1 MSIDSR
7 YTWDSARSG
16 STRYRGTR
24 RRKFGFWVLL
34 AVSVAVILHGIGL
47 WALGRFPLLLELA
60 DFEWTSQT
68 FQVSAIEKLPEEV
81 VAPEIMNEEAT
92 PPQDAEDLLTEIEEL
107 IPELDDT
114 EIDIV
119 PELEKPKVALE
130 PLKPARIGEDD
141 GQLLEP
147 LKAPEVEASL
157 GELGRNEPL
166 LTEVPEGRVIIEE
179 GSISADLPDPDSFL
193 KDAAVRGANGL
204 EENGLM
210 EGYTELGR
218 YLNFD
223 VDQLDK
229 GRAALPSDLLFEF
242 NQTELKQ
249 NARLGLMKL
258 GMLIDRNPEM
268 YCILEGHSDLFG
280 SDAYNLELSRKR
292 AMAVKNWL
300 VHSLGLDSTHII
312 VRAYGHSRPK
322 VLEGDQNQ
330 QAINRRVD
338 ILMRKKVPPEEII
351 PVRVKPARPSP
362 ATILPGISPPRPKT
376 QPAPPK
382 ALPVPEEESPSPAP
396 APPRAI
402 PAKEAAP
409 PQRAVPVP
417 EGALPGVL
425 VEPTG
430 ENP

>member
-7 YTWDSARSG
+7 YTWDSARMGAGRYQG
-16 STRYRGTR
+16 SR

-34 AVSVAVILHGIGL
+34 AVSAAVLIHAVGL
-47 WALGRFPLLLELA
+47 WALGRFNLLFELA

-68 FQVSAIEKLPEEV
+68 FQVGKIEELPEEV
-81 VAPEIMNEEAT
+81 VAPVAENEKIE
-92 PPQDAEDLLTEIEEL
+92 PPKEAEDLLTEIEEL

-119 PELEKPKVALE
+119 PDLEKPKVALE
-130 PLKPARIGEDD
+130 PLKPAKIGEEN

-147 LKAPEVEASL
+147 LKAPEVQANL
-157 GELGRNEPL
+157 AELGRNEPIF
-166 LTEVPEGRVIIEE
+166 TEVPEGRVIIEE
-179 GSISADLPDPDSFL
+179 GSISADIPDPDSFL

-210 EGYTELGR
+210 KGYTELGR

-242 NQTELKQ
+242 NRAELRQ

-280 SDAYNLELSRKR
+280 TDSYNLELSHKR
-292 AMAVKNWL
+292 AQAVKNWL
-300 VHSLGLDSTHII
+300 VSSLGLDSTHII
-312 VRAYGHSRPK
+312 VRAYGRSKPK
-322 VLEGDQNQ
+322 VQEGDQDQ

-338 ILMRKKVPPEEII
+338 ILMRKQIPPEEVV
-351 PVRVKPARPSP
+351 PVRVTPRVRPP
-362 ATILPGISPPRPKT
+362 VAV
-376 QPAPPK
+376 PPK
-382 ALPVPEEESPSPAP
+382 ALPVPEEPPAPPPAP
-396 APPRAI
+396 AQPVPEEPPPRAI
-402 PAKEAAP
+402 PVEEEIP
-409 PQRAVPVP
+409 PRAVPIP
-417 EGALPGVL
+417 ERIPPPQP
-425 VEPTG
+425 VEQIRDAP
-430 ENP
+430 

>member
-1 MSIDSR
+1 MGAGR
-7 YTWDSARSG
+7 YQG
-16 STRYRGTR
+16 SR

-34 AVSVAVILHGIGL
+34 AVSAAVVIHAVGL
-47 WALGRFPLLLELA
+47 WALGRFNLLLELA

-68 FQVSAIEKLPEEV
+68 FQVGEIEELPEEV
-81 VAPEIMNEEAT
+81 VAPVAENEKIE
-92 PPQDAEDLLTEIEEL
+92 PPKEAEDLLTEIEEL

-119 PELEKPKVALE
+119 PDLEKPKVVLE
-130 PLKPARIGEDD
+130 PLKPAKIGEEN

-147 LKAPEVEASL
+147 LQAPEVQANL
-157 GELGRNEPL
+157 AELGRNEPIF
-166 LTEVPEGRVIIEE
+166 TEVPEGRVIIEE
-179 GSISADLPDPDSFL
+179 GSISADIPDPDSFL

-210 EGYTELGR
+210 KGYTELGR

-242 NQTELKQ
+242 NRAELRQ

-280 SDAYNLELSRKR
+280 TDSYNLELSRKR
-292 AMAVKNWL
+292 SQAVKNWL
-300 VHSLGLDSTHII
+300 VSSLGLDSTHII
-312 VRAYGHSRPK
+312 VRAYGRSKPK
-322 VLEGDQNQ
+322 VQEGDQDQ

-338 ILMRKKVPPEEII
+338 ILMRKQIPPEEVV
-351 PVRVKPARPSP
+351 PVRVTPRVRPP
-362 ATILPGISPPRPKT
+362 VAV
-376 QPAPPK
+376 PPK
-382 ALPVPEEESPSPAP
+382 ALPVPEEPPAPPPAP
-396 APPRAI
+396 AQPVPEEPPPRAI
-402 PAKEAAP
+402 PVEEEIP
-409 PQRAVPVP
+409 PRAVPIP
-417 EGALPGVL
+417 ERIPPPQP
-425 VEPTG
+425 VEQIRDAP
-430 ENP
+430 

>member
-1 MSIDSR
+1 MGAGR
-7 YTWDSARSG
+7 YQG
-16 STRYRGTR
+16 SR

-34 AVSVAVILHGIGL
+34 AVSAAVLIHAVGL
-47 WALGRFPLLLELA
+47 WALGRFNLLFELA

-68 FQVSAIEKLPEEV
+68 FQVGEIEELPEEV
-81 VAPEIMNEEAT
+81 VAPVAENETIE
-92 PPQDAEDLLTEIEEL
+92 PPKEAEDLLTEIEEL

-119 PELEKPKVALE
+119 PDLEKPKVALE
-130 PLKPARIGEDD
+130 PLKPAKIGEEN

-147 LKAPEVEASL
+147 LKAPEVQANL
-157 GELGRNEPL
+157 AELGRNEPIF
-166 LTEVPEGRVIIEE
+166 TEVPEGRVIIEE
-179 GSISADLPDPDSFL
+179 GSISADIPDPDSFL

-210 EGYTELGR
+210 KGYTELGR

-242 NQTELKQ
+242 NRAELRQ

-280 SDAYNLELSRKR
+280 TDSYNLELSHKR
-292 AMAVKNWL
+292 AQAVKNWL
-300 VHSLGLDSTHII
+300 VSSLGLDSTHII
-312 VRAYGHSRPK
+312 VRAYGRSKPK
-322 VLEGDQNQ
+322 VQEGDQDQ

-338 ILMRKKVPPEEII
+338 ILMRKQIPPEEVV
-351 PVRVKPARPSP
+351 PVRVTPRVRPP
-362 ATILPGISPPRPKT
+362 VAV
-376 QPAPPK
+376 PPK
-382 ALPVPEEESPSPAP
+382 ALPVPEEPPAPPPAP
-396 APPRAI
+396 AQPVPEEPPPRAI
-402 PAKEAAP
+402 PVEEEIP
-409 PQRAVPVP
+409 PRAVPIP
-417 EGALPGVL
+417 ERIPPPQP
-425 VEPTG
+425 VEQIRDAP
-430 ENP
+430 

>member
-7 YTWDSARSG
+7 YTWDSARMGAGRYQG
-16 STRYRGTR
+16 SR

-34 AVSVAVILHGIGL
+34 AVSAAVLIHAVGL
-47 WALGRFPLLLELA
+47 WALGRFNLLFELA

-68 FQVSAIEKLPEEV
+68 FQVGKIEELPEEV
-81 VAPEIMNEEAT
+81 VAPVAENETIE
-92 PPQDAEDLLTEIEEL
+92 PPKEAEDLLTEIEEL

-119 PELEKPKVALE
+119 PDLEKPKVALE
-130 PLKPARIGEDD
+130 PLKPAKIGEEN

-147 LKAPEVEASL
+147 LKAPEVQANL
-157 GELGRNEPL
+157 AELGRNEPIF
-166 LTEVPEGRVIIEE
+166 TEVPEGRVIIEE
-179 GSISADLPDPDSFL
+179 GSISADIPDPDSFL

-210 EGYTELGR
+210 KGYTELGR

-242 NQTELKQ
+242 NRAELRQ

-280 SDAYNLELSRKR
+280 TDSYNLELSHKR
-292 AMAVKNWL
+292 AQAVKNWL
-300 VHSLGLDSTHII
+300 VSSLGLDSTHII
-312 VRAYGHSRPK
+312 VRAYGRSKPK
-322 VLEGDQNQ
+322 VQEGDQDQ

-338 ILMRKKVPPEEII
+338 ILMRKQIPPEEVV
-351 PVRVKPARPSP
+351 PVRVTPRVRPP
-362 ATILPGISPPRPKT
+362 VAV
-376 QPAPPK
+376 PPK
-382 ALPVPEEESPSPAP
+382 ALPVPEEPPAPPPAP
-396 APPRAI
+396 AQPVPEEPPPRAI
-402 PAKEAAP
+402 PVEEEIP
-409 PQRAVPVP
+409 PRAVPIP
-417 EGALPGVL
+417 ERIPPPQP
-425 VEPTG
+425 VEQIRDAP
-430 ENP
+430 

>member
-1 MSIDSR
+1 MGAGR
-7 YTWDSARSG
+7 YQG
-16 STRYRGTR
+16 SR

-34 AVSVAVILHGIGL
+34 AVTAAVVIHAVGL
-47 WALGRFPLLLELA
+47 WALGRFNLLLELA

-68 FQVSAIEKLPEEV
+68 FQVGELEELPEEV
-81 VAPEIMNEEAT
+81 VAPVAENEKIE
-92 PPQDAEDLLTEIEEL
+92 PPKEAEDLLTEIEEL

-119 PELEKPKVALE
+119 PDLEKPKVALE
-130 PLKPARIGEDD
+130 PLKPAKIGEEN

-147 LKAPEVEASL
+147 LQAPEVQANL
-157 GELGRNEPL
+157 AELGRNEPIF
-166 LTEVPEGRVIIEE
+166 TEVPEGRVIIEE
-179 GSISADLPDPDSFL
+179 GSISADIPDPDSFL

-210 EGYTELGR
+210 KGYTELGR

-242 NQTELKQ
+242 NRAELRQ

-280 SDAYNLELSRKR
+280 TDSYNLELSRKR
-292 AMAVKNWL
+292 AQAVKNWL
-300 VHSLGLDSTHII
+300 VSSLGLDSTHII
-312 VRAYGHSRPK
+312 VRAYGRSKPK
-322 VLEGDQNQ
+322 VQEGDQDQ

-338 ILMRKKVPPEEII
+338 ILMRKQIPPEEVV
-351 PVRVKPARPSP
+351 PVRVTPRVRPP
-362 ATILPGISPPRPKT
+362 VAV
-376 QPAPPK
+376 PPK
-382 ALPVPEEESPSPAP
+382 ALPVPEEPPAPPPAP
-396 APPRAI
+396 AQPVPEEPPPRAI
-402 PAKEAAP
+402 PVEEEIP
-409 PQRAVPVP
+409 PRAVPIP
-417 EGALPGVL
+417 ERIPPPQP
-425 VEPTG
+425 VEQIRDAP
-430 ENP
+430 

>member
-1 MSIDSR
+1 MGAGR
-7 YTWDSARSG
+7 YQG
-16 STRYRGTR
+16 SR

-34 AVSVAVILHGIGL
+34 AVSAAVVIHAVGL
-47 WALGRFPLLLELA
+47 WALGRFNLLLELA

-68 FQVSAIEKLPEEV
+68 FQVGEIEELPEEV
-81 VAPEIMNEEAT
+81 VAPVAENEKIE
-92 PPQDAEDLLTEIEEL
+92 PPKEAEDLLTEIEEL

-119 PELEKPKVALE
+119 PDLEKPKVVLE
-130 PLKPARIGEDD
+130 PLKPAKIGEEN

-147 LKAPEVEASL
+147 LQAPEVQANL
-157 GELGRNEPL
+157 AELGRNEPIF
-166 LTEVPEGRVIIEE
+166 TEVPEGRVIIEE
-179 GSISADLPDPDSFL
+179 GSISADIPDPDSFL

-210 EGYTELGR
+210 KGYTELGR

-242 NQTELKQ
+242 NRAELRQ

-280 SDAYNLELSRKR
+280 TDSYNLELSHKR
-292 AMAVKNWL
+292 AQAVKNWL
-300 VHSLGLDSTHII
+300 VSSLGLDSTHII
-312 VRAYGHSRPK
+312 VRAYGRSKPK
-322 VLEGDQNQ
+322 VQEGDQDQ

-338 ILMRKKVPPEEII
+338 ILMRKQIPPEEVV
-351 PVRVKPARPSP
+351 PVRVTPRVRPP
-362 ATILPGISPPRPKT
+362 VAV
-376 QPAPPK
+376 PPK
-382 ALPVPEEESPSPAP
+382 ALPVPEEPPAPPPAP
-396 APPRAI
+396 AQPVPEEPPPRAI
-402 PAKEAAP
+402 PVEEEIP
-409 PQRAVPVP
+409 PRAVPIP
-417 EGALPGVL
+417 ERIPPPQP
-425 VEPTG
+425 VEQIRDAP
-430 ENP
+430 

>member
-7 YTWDSARSG
+7 YTWDSARMGAGRYQG
-16 STRYRGTR
+16 SR

-34 AVSVAVILHGIGL
+34 AVSAAVLIHAVGL
-47 WALGRFPLLLELA
+47 WALGRFNLLFELA

-68 FQVSAIEKLPEEV
+68 FQVGEIEELPEEV
-81 VAPEIMNEEAT
+81 VAPVAENETIE
-92 PPQDAEDLLTEIEEL
+92 PPKEAEDLLTEIEEL

-119 PELEKPKVALE
+119 PDLEKPKVALE
-130 PLKPARIGEDD
+130 PLKPAKIGEEN

-147 LKAPEVEASL
+147 LKAPEVQANL
-157 GELGRNEPL
+157 AELGRNEPIF
-166 LTEVPEGRVIIEE
+166 TEVPEGRVIIEE
-179 GSISADLPDPDSFL
+179 GSISADIPDPDSFL

-210 EGYTELGR
+210 KGYTELGR

-242 NQTELKQ
+242 NRAELRQ

-280 SDAYNLELSRKR
+280 TDSYNLELSHKR
-292 AMAVKNWL
+292 AQAVKNWL
-300 VHSLGLDSTHII
+300 VSSLGLDSTHII
-312 VRAYGHSRPK
+312 VRAYGRSKPK
-322 VLEGDQNQ
+322 VQEGDQDQ

-338 ILMRKKVPPEEII
+338 ILMRKQIPPEEVV
-351 PVRVKPARPSP
+351 PVRVTPRVRPP
-362 ATILPGISPPRPKT
+362 VAV
-376 QPAPPK
+376 PPK
-382 ALPVPEEESPSPAP
+382 ALPVPEEPPAPPPAP
-396 APPRAI
+396 AQPVPEEPPPRAI
-402 PAKEAAP
+402 PVEEEIP
-409 PQRAVPVP
+409 PRAVPIP
-417 EGALPGVL
+417 ERIPPPQP
-425 VEPTG
+425 VEQIRDAP
-430 ENP
+430 

>member
-1 MSIDSR
+1 MGAGR
-7 YTWDSARSG
+7 YQG
-16 STRYRGTR
+16 SR

-34 AVSVAVILHGIGL
+34 AVSAAVVIHAVGL
-47 WALGRFPLLLELA
+47 WALGRFNLLLELA

-68 FQVSAIEKLPEEV
+68 FQVGKIEELPEEV
-81 VAPEIMNEEAT
+81 VAPVAENEKIE
-92 PPQDAEDLLTEIEEL
+92 PPKDAEDLLTEIEEL

-119 PELEKPKVALE
+119 PDLEKPKVALE
-130 PLKPARIGEDD
+130 PLKPAKIGEEN

-147 LKAPEVEASL
+147 LQAPEVQANL
-157 GELGRNEPL
+157 AELGRNEPIF
-166 LTEVPEGRVIIEE
+166 TEVPEGRVIIEE
-179 GSISADLPDPDSFL
+179 GSISADIPDPDSFL

-210 EGYTELGR
+210 KGYTELGR

-242 NQTELKQ
+242 NRAELRQ

-280 SDAYNLELSRKR
+280 TDSYNLELSRKR
-292 AMAVKNWL
+292 AQAVKNWL
-300 VHSLGLDSTHII
+300 VSSLGLDSTHII
-312 VRAYGHSRPK
+312 VRACGRSKPK
-322 VLEGDQNQ
+322 VQEGDQDQ

-338 ILMRKKVPPEEII
+338 ILMRKQIPPEEVV
-351 PVRVKPARPSP
+351 PVRVTPRVRPP
-362 ATILPGISPPRPKT
+362 VAV
-376 QPAPPK
+376 PPK
-382 ALPVPEEESPSPAP
+382 ALPVPEEPPAPPPAP
-396 APPRAI
+396 AQPVPEEPPPRAI
-402 PAKEAAP
+402 PVEEEIP
-409 PQRAVPVP
+409 PRAVPIP
-417 EGALPGVL
+417 ERIPPPQP
-425 VEPTG
+425 VEQIRDAP
-430 ENP
+430 